1 MHDRTIGK
9 QIHGSTVV
17 PKDRLLIAILGIA
30 NSNIIGPRFSC
41 DDRSVTPLF
50 RSFEE
55 RKFCNSDATFSTT
68 VPTSNYGPSAT
79 FGSSKD
85 KTEVVHIVSL
95 YSTLFY
101 AITGNYHSTRDPPL
115 GLYFAICDHEDKTKI
130 TGQRYSQRSL
140 ISWFIPGF
148 FQISEVRVATLRDS
162 KPLPT
167 N

>member
-1 MHDRTIGK
+1 MSNNRETNPWIYC
-9 QIHGSTVV
+9 V

-30 NSNIIGPRFSC
+30 NSNIIGRRYSY

-55 RKFCNSDATFSTT
+55 WKFCNSDATFSTT

-85 KTEVVHIVSL
+85 RSEVVHIVSL

-101 AITGNYHSTRDPPL
+101 AITGNYHSTRDHPRPL
-115 GLYFAICDHEDKTKI
+115 FCHLRSR
-130 TGQRYSQRSL
+130 GQDQDN
-140 ISWFIPGF
+140 G
-148 FQISEVRVATLRDS
+148 S
-162 KPLPT
+162 KVFPE
-167 N
+167 

>member
-9 QIHGSTVV
+9 QIHGSTMV
-17 PKDRLLIAILGIA
+17 RLLIAILGIA

-41 DDRSVTPLF
+41 DDRSVTPFSAL
-50 RSFEE
+50 S
-55 RKFCNSDATFSTT
+55 KNGNSAIRMLLL
-68 VPTSNYGPSAT
+68 VPLCPHLTMARAQLSGVPRTKS
-79 FGSSKD
+79 
-85 KTEVVHIVSL
+85 EVVHIVSL

-101 AITGNYHSTRDPPL
+101 AITGNYHSTRDPPS

-130 TGQRYSQRSL
+130 TSQRYSQSSL

-148 FQISEVRVATLRDS
+148 FKISEVRVATLRDS